1 MKHFTGILFL
11 LLLCFS
17 CTPVHDAPLE
27 QALTLAGDNRKEL
40 QQVLGHYEGDSL
52 KHKAACFLIE
62 NMIGKGTIR
71 YLLRESDSCYIR
83 QEPEPDL
90 T

>member
-62 NMIGKGTIR
+62 NTIT
-71 YLLRESDSCYIR
+71 LPKQITDSSFTYPLFASG
-83 QEPEPDL
+83 E
-90 T
+90 

>member
-62 NMIGKGTIR
+62 NMIVKELSVICFGRVIVVIYNKNPSRT
-71 YLLRESDSCYIR
+71 
-83 QEPEPDL
+83 
-90 T
+90 

>member
-40 QQVLGHYEGDSL
+40 QQVLGLSL
-52 KHKAACFLIE
+52 IHI
-62 NMIGKGTIR
+62 
-71 YLLRESDSCYIR
+71 
-83 QEPEPDL
+83 
-90 T
+90 